1 MFILLFLLLIAPPP
15 KQEMRGVW
23 LTTVVNLDWPSA
35 RTLSTEQQQQ
45 ELIRNLDEIKAMGM
59 NAVFFQVRTE
69 ADALFPSPYEP
80 WSYWLSGMQ
89 GVAPIPIWDPLEFAV
104 QESHKRGLELHAWMN
119 PYRAHRDT
127 NTYKWSADHIGKRNP
142 DWMLYFTSSTGT
154 YAMLNPGMPEVRQF
168 VADVVA
174 DIVQR
179 YDVDGIH
186 FDDYFYPYNPKITR
200 EDEREFKAYGSTFK
214 DVHDWR
220 RDNINKMVAQ
230 VHDTIK
236 AIDPLVKFGISPFGI
251 RLNCDAG
258 TRGTEG
264 YHSLYADAL
273 AWFEAQKMD
282 YITPQL
288 YWETTHQLAPYEPLL
303 NWWSQ
308 AAASFDR
315 HLYVGLA
322 PYRPWPASELSKQI
336 LLNRRESNGSDG
348 VIYFRTK
355 SLIDHPGGFQDSLK
369 TNYYSRKAL
378 VPHMPWLMESVPE
391 PIDGI
396 QFDRSER
403 TSIQLTWDDVDGAA
417 RYAIYRFTTDHL
429 PYDPTLPADAE
440 HLIEVTGMP
449 SFVDTDVRP
458 GTSYVYLVTAVS
470 RNSQE
475 SAARAVW
482 ID

>member
-1 MFILLFLLLIAPPP
+1 MLILCLLLLMSPPP

-35 RTLSTEQQQQ
+35 RTLTSEQQQK
-45 ELIRNLDEIKAMGM
+45 ELIHNLDEIKAMGM
-59 NAVFFQVRTE
+59 NAVYFQVRAE
-69 ADALFPSPYEP
+69 ADAFFQSPYEP
-80 WSYWLSGMQ
+80 WSFWLSDSQ
-89 GVAPIPIWDPLEFAV
+89 SVAPDPLWDPLAFIVEEA
-104 QESHKRGLELHAWMN
+104 HNRGLELHAWMN

-127 NTYKWSADHIGKRNP
+127 NTYKWSEDHIGKRKP
-142 DWMLYFTSSTGT
+142 DWILYFTSSIGT
-154 YAMLNPGMPEVRQF
+154 YAMLNPGMPDVRKY
-168 VADVVA
+168 VVSVVA
-174 DIVQR
+174 DIVHR

-200 EDEREFKAYGSTFK
+200 EDEREFLAYGAAFN

-220 RDNINKMVAQ
+220 RNNINKMVAQ

-236 AIDPLVKFGISPFGI
+236 SIDPLVKFGISPFGI
-251 RLNCDAG
+251 RLNSDAG

-264 YHSLYADAL
+264 YHSLYADAIS
-273 AWFEAQKMD
+273 WFEARKID

-288 YWETTHQLAPYEPLL
+288 YWETTHNLAPYEPLL

-308 AAASFDR
+308 TAKSFDR
-315 HLYVGLA
+315 HLYVGMA
-322 PYRPWPASELSKQI
+322 PYRPWPSSELITQI
-336 LLNRRESNGSDG
+336 YLNRRNRNGSDG

-369 TNYYSRKAL
+369 TNYYSHEAL

-396 QFDRSER
+396 RFDRSER
-403 TSIQLTWDDVDGAA
+403 TSIQLSWDEVDGAA
-417 RYAIYRFTTDHL
+417 RYAIYRFTIDNL

-440 HLIEVTGMP
+440 HLIEVTGMTT
-449 SFVDTDVRP
+449 FIDTNVRS
-458 GTSYVYLVTAVS
+458 GLSYVYLVTAVS